1 MSDTKRKR
9 TGAPREKTVQSKK
22 NTEQQ
27 KEKKKKEEKKNTVFS
42 KLVAGQ

>member
-22 NTEQQ
+22 KHRTTKRK
-27 KEKKKKEEKKNTVFS
+27 KEKRREEEHCF
-42 KLVAGQ
+42 